1 MPRAS
6 SCNEHG
12 SRYIQAHARRSVDV
26 DQRVTHNRKK
36 KCDFPCALSITDY
49 GERQQRES
57 PRSETKN
64 RKHNMNRNEAWNL
77 SEAILALAKITPQLK
92 GVTTDIK
99 LIEDMQGN
107 VTEGIVW
114 IYLRDARAGNG
125 TCHEFRGRVP
135 LTAEIIAT
143 VESMQDELVSKAKAQ
158 RAEARAIRAD
168 AR

>member
-1 MPRAS
+1 
-6 SCNEHG
+6 
-12 SRYIQAHARRSVDV
+12 
-26 DQRVTHNRKK
+26 
-36 KCDFPCALSITDY
+36 
-49 GERQQRES
+49 
-57 PRSETKN
+57 
-64 RKHNMNRNEAWNL
+64 MNRNEAWNL